1 MIATHRHCFLTLLL
15 MGISLLLC
23 RPALSSISPTSLE
36 QIHDLGVQS
45 INGDGVP
52 VDLAKGR
59 YYIQQ
64 SALQGYP
71 LGQYHL
77 GILFFTGEGGP
88 QNSAC
93 ATWWLGKAIAANN
106 EVRERAQQAL
116 NDIQEDIT
124 VTTEMVDEQ
133 RCQQY
138 SYNLISLPIAKPVH
152 AEPQVNAIELSEK
165 GNHALLETLKSRPP
179 HRIYTTLRLLQNKLT
194 KMLQPI
200 AQHRERLMLAAAH
213 KARIQQQTIPAENK
227 TVSDEPTEVV
237 ITLVLP
243 PSKQKSKTEQVESM
257 PIDMPSKPIEVTLP
271 VKKNASTHTN
281 LGGDIRAASPRHY
294 TLQLGSAGS
303 AEGLYERARRHKL
316 SNYLVYE
323 TIRNGQQWYV
333 LVYGEYPTM
342 SAAKQALITL
352 PRGIQKDKPWIRS
365 LKQVQSELH

>member
-1 MIATHRHCFLTLLL
+1 MIATHRHRLFTLLL

-23 RPALSSISPTSLE
+23 RPALSSISPISLE

-52 VDLAKGR
+52 VNLAKGR

-88 QNSAC
+88 QNTAC
-93 ATWWLGKAIAANN
+93 AIWWLEKAIAANN
-106 EVRERAQQAL
+106 EVSERAQQAL

-124 VTTEMVDEQ
+124 VTTKAVDEQ

-138 SYNLISLPIAKPVH
+138 SYNLVSLPSNEPVH
-152 AEPQVNAIELSEK
+152 AEPHVNAIELSEK
-165 GNHALLETLKSRPP
+165 GNRALLEALKNRPP
-179 HRIYTTLRLLQNKLT
+179 HRIYITLRLLQNELT
-194 KMLQPI
+194 KIWQPI
-200 AQHRERLMLAAAH
+200 AENRERLMLAAAQKVH
-213 KARIQQQTIPAENK
+213 IKQQVPLVINEMVP
-227 TVSDEPTEVV
+227 DEPIVV
-237 ITLVLP
+237 THP
-243 PSKQKSKTEQVESM
+243 
-257 PIDMPSKPIEVTLP
+257 VT
-271 VKKNASTHTN
+271 KNTSEHTN
-281 LGGDIRAASPRHY
+281 LGGNIRSSPSHYY
-294 TLQLGSAGS
+294 TLQLGSAS
-303 AEGLYERARRHKL
+303 RAEGLYERARRHKL

-323 TIRNGQQWYV
+323 TVRNGQQWYV

-342 SAAKQALITL
+342 NAAKQALIAL
-352 PRGIQKDKPWIRS
+352 PLGLQKDKPWIRS